1 MAKTDNPLK
10 QLVTAFIG
18 EFASWLLGT
27 EVREAVPRP
36 TALPTS
42 PAEIQPDLVV
52 HTTLADGRAIVL
64 HIEFQGRTSHKP
76 MPLRMLEY
84 RVRLVDVYRDTPIY
98 SVVFYVGQG
107 AGTHDT
113 GQHQMHA
120 PDGRVNLAWQ
130 YEVIRLWEMDA
141 EQVLAMGRPALLA
154 LVGQTRIT
162 QPEVVLPQVIDT
174 FKTVPD
180 REQQY
185 RLFNA
190 FVDLMG
196 DEELLTMVE
205 KMLENEELLIDTPFL
220 RRMQREREQTMRQ
233 NILEILQMRFSLTAE
248 HGQQIKAVLEQMTG
262 EPRLH
267 ALFQAAVQLERLAA
281 FQAVLDEQRQQQAGE
296 QSDNENGAA

>member
-1 MAKTDNPLK
+1 
-10 QLVTAFIG
+10 
-18 EFASWLLGT
+18 
-27 EVREAVPRP
+27 
-36 TALPTS
+36 
-42 PAEIQPDLVV
+42 
-52 HTTLADGRAIVL
+52 
-64 HIEFQGRTSHKP
+64 
-76 MPLRMLEY
+76 
-84 RVRLVDVYRDTPIY
+84 
-98 SVVFYVGQG
+98 
-107 AGTHDT
+107 
-113 GQHQMHA
+113 
-120 PDGRVNLAWQ
+120 
-130 YEVIRLWEMDA
+130 
-141 EQVLAMGRPALLA
+141 VLAMGRPALLA